1 MQEGIIQL
9 KEPELAPS
17 LKRDLIRKRSEIDR
31 MKSGKR
37 KTKAM
42 KIYAELVSSLELGDA
57 C

>member
-1 MQEGIIQL
+1 M
-9 KEPELAPS
+9 APS